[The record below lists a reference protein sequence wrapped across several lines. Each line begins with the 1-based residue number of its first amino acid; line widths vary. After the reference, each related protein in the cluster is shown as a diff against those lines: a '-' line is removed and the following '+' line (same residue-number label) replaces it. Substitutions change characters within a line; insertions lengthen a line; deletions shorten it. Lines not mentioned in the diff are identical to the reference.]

1 MREMMRRCDTM
12 RKEYEEKLEQ
22 FYRSYPSWEW
32 WWNLMREM
40 MRRCD
45 TMRKEYEEK
54 LEQFYRSYPI
64 MRMIVTFNERND
76 V

>member
-1 MREMMRRCDTM
+1 
-12 RKEYEEKLEQ
+12 
-22 FYRSYPSWEW
+22 
-32 WWNLMREM
+32 MREM

-64 MRMIVTFNERND
+64 MRYGNP
-76 V
+76 

>member
-1 MREMMRRCDTM
+1 
-12 RKEYEEKLEQ
+12 
-22 FYRSYPSWEW
+22 
-32 WWNLMREM
+32 MREM

-64 MRMIVTFNERND
+64 MRMMVTFNKRND
-76 V
+76 A